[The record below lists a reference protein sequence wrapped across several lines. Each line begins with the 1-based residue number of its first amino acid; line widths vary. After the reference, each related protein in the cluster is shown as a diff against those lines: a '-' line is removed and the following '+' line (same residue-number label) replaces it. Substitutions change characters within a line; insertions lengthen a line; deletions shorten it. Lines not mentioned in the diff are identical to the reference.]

1 MSVTANDKGAVE
13 QRVNLIK
20 RGEGDIQH
28 VMLNSILIKKSENYA
43 LMTDRFVTNM
53 APFIMQHPRTIMK
66 FRPKRDAY
74 DVNFNPNDVN
84 EYDIANPDE
93 LVLSRVSDFTSKVY
107 SVARLCEAL
116 AVFVKDFN
124 FALHI
129 QGAHYTF
136 IDRRIP
142 RHAIALAHDA
152 NPNGFHPYD
161 LGNYVAPGDVGYRVP
176 PVNDLNPYVALGF
189 SHEGCIQLTMSHH
202 FLTNFYIELD
212 PVFAKQVGFPQYIY
226 ANEVGNVVTI
236 SNQPGIPDL
245 LLPPVFVGGVW
256 EQHFVNDSAIPMA
269 ANGQPRVIQSTKSV
283 FNCDDRLSVD
293 IEISLP
299 LSQSIDVFNGSET
312 HTYLLNRF
320 MITDYVT
327 VQGRTQ
333 QKGGVILTKSIINDK
348 LSVGFTDL
356 VYNQPTSHTAQLLNG
371 KIQEMDVRLVL
382 RYKKYTIEVTNA
394 GLITLPND
402 QLKFTIARKTIE
414 LEHDGLY
421 DLLLAFNKLV

>member
-13 QRVNLIK
+13 QRVNLLK
-20 RGEGDIQH
+20 RGEGEIQH
-28 VMLNSILIKKSENYA
+28 VMLNSVLIKKSENYG

-53 APFIMQHPRTIMK
+53 VPSIMQHPRTLMK
-66 FRPKRDAY
+66 FRPKRDNTGNANDTNLY
-74 DVNFNPNDVN
+74 NLNNPN
-84 EYDIANPDE
+84 E
-93 LVLSRVSDFTSKVY
+93 LFLSRISDFTSKAY
-107 SVARLCEAL
+107 SVSRLCEAL

-129 QGAHYTF
+129 EGADFTA
-136 IDRRIP
+136 IGDRIP
-142 RHAIALAHDA
+142 RSQLKLDHDLD
-152 NPNGFHPYD
+152 PHGFYPYD
-161 LGNYVAPGDVGYRVP
+161 LGNYVDPGDVGYVENNRRY
-176 PVNDLNPYVALGF
+176 PYVALGF
-189 SHEGCIQLTMSHH
+189 SHEGCLQLSMSHH

-212 PVFAKQVGFPQYIY
+212 PVFAKLVGFPQYIY
-226 ANEVGNVVTI
+226 AHEAGNVTTI

-245 LLPPVFVGGVW
+245 LHPPVFVGGVW
-256 EQHFVNDSAIPMA
+256 VQYFVNDSDISMA
-269 ANGQPRVIQSTKSV
+269 TNGQPRVIQSTKSI

-299 LSQSIDVFNGSET
+299 LSQSIDVFNGTST

-348 LSVGFTDL
+348 LSVGFSDL
-356 VYNQPTSHTAQLLNG
+356 VYNQPSSHTAQLLNG

-394 GLITLPND
+394 GLITLPQD
-402 QLKFTIARKTIE
+402 KLSFTIARKTIE
-414 LEHDGLY
+414 LQGDGVY